1 MSLIIEMKVTIVKE
15 EREPQLKSRRKYV
28 SCIYNMIYVD
38 LAPIAVLIWTVVVR
52 NGRWTTG
59 SANGKLLTGQ
69 NRTARLMK
77 ILFAAEVTSPCRY
90 HYF

>member
-1 MSLIIEMKVTIVKE
+1 
-15 EREPQLKSRRKYV
+15 
-28 SCIYNMIYVD
+28 MIYVD

-59 SANGKLLTGQ
+59 SANGKLITDH

-90 HYF
+90 HYFWRVDLLWWISHIYYFTYYWAESL

>member
-1 MSLIIEMKVTIVKE
+1 MSPIIEMKVIIVKE
-15 EREPQLKSRRKYV
+15 VRELQLKSRRKYV

-59 SANGKLLTGQ
+59 SANGKLITDH